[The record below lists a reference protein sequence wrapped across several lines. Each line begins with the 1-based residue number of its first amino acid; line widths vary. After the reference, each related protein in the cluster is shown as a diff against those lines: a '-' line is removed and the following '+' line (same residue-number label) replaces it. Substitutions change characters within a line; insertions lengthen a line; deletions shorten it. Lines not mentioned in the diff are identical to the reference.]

1 VSLRALWIVL
11 MVLVA
16 VATIAAGLYVADTVL
31 DLWDRLQAAP
41 LWVRALAGVAAG
53 LVTIPLFW
61 MIARSFRRKPR
72 RPAPDNVPS
81 NREELEEAIDAAQTA
96 GVDVAVAR
104 KELRDWNRRSE
115 SGRIQIVVAGE
126 ISSGKSSLIK
136 GLLPDENVEIDVLGG
151 STQSPTNYEWRSPG
165 GDLLVIT
172 DLPGFGAA
180 EGDLDGVS
188 MRECLRAHA
197 VIFLCTGDL
206 TRAEYASLQRL
217 REIGKP
223 VLVALNKRD
232 RYDEEQLPAV
242 LSALRKKLDAL
253 PGGEEIALCSIAS
266 GGTEQVTR
274 IDAAGNEEAVNRERE
289 PDLEQLRGLLA
300 RAILADKPALETLR
314 DGSLLALINDEL
326 TRARIGHR
334 RASAE
339 NIVRGYT
346 KKAVIGALAAV
357 SPGTDILIQ
366 GYLGTAMVRELCDL
380 YEASASE
387 IDVQTF
393 LDLSQDRV
401 RKALPLLLA
410 VAGNGLKA
418 FPGIGTVAGGLVHAV
433 AYGLIFDAMGH
444 GIVQTLEVGG
454 ELAPR
459 AAARRFQEEL
469 GENLETRTRRL
480 VTLAL
485 EARKNSDRA

>member
-1 VSLRALWIVL
+1 MSLRALWIVL

-16 VATIAAGLYVADTVL
+16 VATVAAGLYVADTVL
-31 DLWDRLQAAP
+31 DLWDRLQVAP
-41 LWVRALAGVAAG
+41 FWVRGLAGVAAG

-72 RPAPDNVPS
+72 RPTPDNMPS
-81 NREELEEAIDAAQTA
+81 NRVELEEAIDAAQAT

-104 KELRDWNRRSE
+104 KELRDWHRRSE
-115 SGRIQIVVAGE
+115 NGRIQIAVAGE

-136 GLLPDENVEIDVLGG
+136 GLLPDEDVEIDVLGG
-151 STQSPTNYEWRSPG
+151 STRSATNYQWRSPG

-180 EGDLDGVS
+180 EGDLDDVS

-197 VIFLCTGDL
+197 VIFVCTGDL

-232 RYDEEQLPAV
+232 RYDDEQLPTV

-253 PGGEEIALCSIAS
+253 PDGEEIALCSIAS

-274 IDAAGNEEAVNRERE
+274 IDAAGNEESVNRERE
-289 PDLEQLRGLLA
+289 PDLEKLRGLLA
-300 RAILADKPALETLR
+300 RVILADKPALETLR

>member
-1 VSLRALWIVL
+1 MSLRALWIVL

-81 NREELEEAIDAAQTA
+81 NREELKEAIDAAQTA

-180 EGDLDGVS
+180 GGDLDDVS

-274 IDAAGNEEAVNRERE
+274 IDAAGNEEAVYRERE

>member
-104 KELRDWNRRSE
+104 KELRDWKRRSE
-115 SGRIQIVVAGE
+115 NGRIQIVVAGE

-180 EGDLDGVS
+180 EGDLDDVS

-206 TRAEYASLQRL
+206 TRAEYVSLQRL